1 MRGKN
6 IGGAPVDA
14 APINRF
20 VTALTKGP
28 DCRLCNILRR
38 VIDRLRFVA
47 ASERVIRHFVTD
59 HTNLKV
65 PRGSIAGYAP
75 VSPNGVLAGKAYTG
89 NGS

>member
-1 MRGKN
+1 MKGKN

-20 VTALTKGP
+20 VTALTRGP

-38 VIDRLRFVA
+38 VTARLRFAA
-47 ASERVIRHFVTD
+47 ASERVIRLFVTD
-59 HTNLKV
+59 HTNLKL
-65 PRGSIAGYAP
+65 PRGSPAGYVP
-75 VSPNGVLAGKAYTG
+75 VSPNGVLAGKVYTG